1 MEGNIYINS
10 DSSEQSGKDDI
21 KESQDEDSFFNN
33 LQDKTKKIY
42 KDEDKENINLLQ
54 RKRKRK
60 ENEADIIYNANTKKI
75 ENSFIPNIEELNDFL
90 KSCTIKEINLENIAE
105 EINQTPKEKIFD
117 PDIFIK
123 ENYCQEEEKNY
134 PKYNL
139 SIEDLEYNYNN
150 KEENFFKEQE
160 LIETKEHEGKKFLN
174 EIFQEKNLN
183 KQKIEIHNLIG
194 KIKKMNIKKY

>member
-1 MEGNIYINS
+1 M
-10 DSSEQSGKDDI
+10 
-21 KESQDEDSFFNN
+21 
-33 LQDKTKKIY
+33 
-42 KDEDKENINLLQ
+42 
-54 RKRKRK
+54 
-60 ENEADIIYNANTKKI
+60 
-75 ENSFIPNIEELNDFL
+75 
-90 KSCTIKEINLENIAE
+90 ENIAE

-117 PDIFIK
+117 PDLFIK
-123 ENYCQEEEKNY
+123 ENYCQKEEKNY

-194 KIKKMNIKKY
+194 KIKKMNIKKILEINSNKKLNIVFDLDNTCICGFIVFIVNYE